1 MSEACGSNILCC
13 NDNSPFDDE
22 CGELCKL
29 INPRSQDFIK
39 ILKNSINIEYPE
51 SICMCRYD
59 KSGGCRSQVPICN
72 MGVGGGPDICI
83 VIYYGSSWH
92 RAFIECKCGMRSA
105 GSRAIESLEEELG
118 KKVNVLVSRALSYR
132 FIILL
137 VSSRIRIK
145 MDKLEN
151 KLRENLNIPVYVMGC
166 LGT

>member
-1 MSEACGSNILCC
+1 MYSYIL
-13 NDNSPFDDE
+13 
-22 CGELCKL
+22 
-29 INPRSQDFIK
+29 
-39 ILKNSINIEYPE
+39 
-51 SICMCRYD
+51 
-59 KSGGCRSQVPICN
+59 
-72 MGVGGGPDICI
+72 
-83 VIYYGSSWH
+83 W
-92 RAFIECKCGMRSA
+92 

-151 KLRENLNIPVYVMGC
+151 KLRENLNIPIYVMGC